1 MVAGECWNEGM
12 DAATALILAVLALGD
27 IIVIALVRRIK
38 GRLDKA
44 NRITHSLRFALRS
57 GVLAH
62 AEAAR

>member
-1 MVAGECWNEGM
+1 M

-62 AEAAR
+62 AEASR